1 MAALVGTRLGP
12 YEIVAPL
19 GAGGMGAVYRGR
31 DTRLERD
38 VAVKVLPP
46 HLIDSSDALVRFER
60 EARAVAA
67 LSHPNILALH
77 DVGRDGSVTYAV
89 TELLE
94 GETLRDAIGGGPMA
108 PRRALDV
115 LAQVARGLGA
125 AHERGIVHR
134 DIKPE
139 NLFLTR
145 DGRVKIL
152 DFGIATH
159 VDSNATT
166 ELSTPQLTQ
175 PGTVIGTPT
184 YMAPEQLGTAPATAR
199 SDLFAFGLVAHELL
213 TGAHPF
219 RRNTVNEMI
228 AAILRDEPAPLG
240 RVAAS
245 LPPGVARLLARCLAK
260 APFDRPESARDLA
273 FYLDALSTAPD
284 VLSDAA
290 LEAQPRVARLLKR
303 RVFGASVA
311 TALLIVALTWG
322 YAGWMAQR
330 VVTGT
335 LTTDL
340 ARSQRLVLR
349 VQNERLS
356 HLALIADLMA
366 SFPASQALFAST
378 DGATI
383 RDFLVNHQARVPG
396 TPQLAALLPDGRVL
410 ARTDS
415 ASPAPPAPGD
425 TWIDTLVAKNAG
437 PAVVTIDGRLHHA
450 ASAASDAGGNTFGY
464 VVAALPVDQEFAR
477 ALSDA
482 TQEEVVLLADG
493 VVASTLSASETPWR
507 SLKDWRAAG
516 GRTDRTT
523 EVDLGARRYDAQEIP
538 LSRQP
543 PLAAILAKSRDDAAA
558 PFRRIQNG
566 LVLIA
571 LIGIA
576 LAAGGAYWIARGASD
591 AIARSD

>member
-77 DVGRDGSVTYAV
+77 DVGRDQSVTYAV

-94 GETLRDAIGGGPMA
+94 GETLREAIAEGPMP

-159 VDSNATT
+159 IDSNATT
-166 ELSTPQLTQ
+166 ELSRPQLTQ

-199 SDLFAFGLVAHELL
+199 SDLFAYGLVAHELL
-213 TGAHPF
+213 TGVHPF
-219 RRNTVNEMI
+219 KRDTVNEMI
-228 AAILRDEPAPLG
+228 AAILRDDPAPLG
-240 RVAAS
+240 RGVAS
-245 LPPGVARLLARCLAK
+245 LPPGVARLLARCLEK
-260 APFDRPESARDLA
+260 APSDRPESARDLA

-290 LEAQPRVARLLKR
+290 LQTQPRVARLLKR

-330 VVTGT
+330 VVTGA

-340 ARSQRLVLR
+340 ARAQRLVLR

-356 HLALIADLMA
+356 HLALTADLMA
-366 SFPASQALFAST
+366 SFPASQALFAT

-383 RDFLVNHQARVPG
+383 RDFLMTHQARVPG

-425 TWIDTLVAKNAG
+425 TWIDTLVTKNAG

-464 VVAALPVDQEFAR
+464 VVAALPVDQQFAR

-482 TQEEVVLLADG
+482 TQEEVVLLADS
-493 VVASTLSASETPWR
+493 VVASTLRASETPWR
-507 SLKDWRAAG
+507 SLQDWRAAG
-516 GRTDRTT
+516 GQTDRTM
-523 EVDLGARRYDAQEIP
+523 EVDIGARQYDAQEIA
-538 LSRQP
+538 LSAQP
-543 PLAAILAKSRDDAAA
+543 PLAAIVAKSRDDAAA

-576 LAAGGAYWIARGASD
+576 LAVGGAYWIARGATN
-591 AIARSD
+591 AIAKPN

>member
-139 NLFLTR
+139 NLFLTS

-507 SLKDWRAAG
+507 SLQDWRAAG

-591 AIARSD
+591 AIARPD

>member
-94 GETLRDAIGGGPMA
+94 GETLREAIADGPMP

-115 LAQVARGLGA
+115 LAQIARGLGA

-159 VDSNATT
+159 VDSSATT
-166 ELSTPQLTQ
+166 ALSTPQLTQ

-184 YMAPEQLGTAPATAR
+184 YMAPEQLAAAPATAR

-213 TGAHPF
+213 TGSHPF
-219 RRNTVNEMI
+219 RRSTVNEMM
-228 AAILRDEPAPLG
+228 AAILRDDPAALG

-245 LPPGVARLLARCLAK
+245 LPLGVARLLARCLEK
-260 APFDRPESARDLA
+260 APSDRPESARDLA
-273 FYLDALSTAPD
+273 FYLDAMSTAPD
-284 VLSDAA
+284 MLTDGA

-303 RVFGASVA
+303 RVFAASVA

-330 VVTGT
+330 VASGA
-335 LTTDL
+335 LTTDVDR
-340 ARSQRLVLR
+340 AQQLVLR

-356 HLALIADLMA
+356 HLALTADLMA
-366 SFPASQALFAST
+366 SFPASQALFERT

-383 RDFLVNHQARVPG
+383 RDFLITHQALVPG

-415 ASPAPPAPGD
+415 ASPAPPARGD
-425 TWIDTLVAKNAG
+425 TWIDTLVTKNGG
-437 PAVVTIDGRLHHA
+437 PAVVTIDGRLHHG
-450 ASAASDAGGNTFGY
+450 ASAASDAGGNIFGY

-477 ALSDA
+477 TLSDA
-482 TQEEVVLLADG
+482 TQGEVVLLADG
-493 VVASTLSASETPWR
+493 VVASTLRASETPWR
-507 SLKDWRAAG
+507 SLQDWRAAG

-523 EVDLGARRYDAQEIP
+523 EVEIGARRYDAQEIT
-538 LSRQP
+538 LSAQP
-543 PLAAILAKSRDDAAA
+543 PLAAIVARSRDDAAA

-566 LVLIA
+566 LVLIG

-576 LAAGGAYWIARGASD
+576 LAVGGAYWIARGATN
-591 AIARSD
+591 AIAKPH